1 MFAFQNNQSYK
12 INCVTWSKDAHALF
26 DYESEEITKNI
37 FTLGRGG
44 KIFLDEKKG
53 TTTYEPDNQE
63 EGFFLTGGHSSS
75 SEGCLINFF
84 NEYGAHTRVTKKI
97 NDEYEYNKES
107 ITEIQSMLYYVISQ
121 KELKAIKKE
130 YKSEYDY
137 KPEINDIIRFGRVQ
151 FIVRSMKDKS
161 TGNNN
166 DNGDNIYN
174 NKSIFLPN
182 DNSNLKQNKNNKILV
197 CELCEKKE
205 TDNINNPVIK
215 ICPCK
220 QCPLLHLNCFKNEF
234 IKKDKMFYYS
244 SKDYM
249 SGTLKIV
256 SLINFL
262 CPFCNEPYNPIIKI
276 NSHYYNTLPYSFDK
290 NVYHLVLESINFV
303 KEGVY
308 CMMILIFTFP
318 NKKEE
323 FFLGRGH
330 EASFKISDIS
340 ISRVHAKIYLKNDNV
355 VIDDLGSKFGT
366 LLLVR
371 NTIDVSEMI
380 EKKIKIQIGRNVIW
394 LDKENDSNENCD
406 KEENNNN
413 NTNNE

>member
-1 MFAFQNNQSYK
+1 MFAFHNNQQYK
-12 INCVTWSKDAHALF
+12 INCVTWGKDAHALF
-26 DYESEEITKNI
+26 DYESEEIIKNK
-37 FTLGRGG
+37 FTLGKGG
-44 KIFLDEKKG
+44 KIFLDEEKG
-53 TTTYEPDNQE
+53 TTKYEPDNQE
-63 EGFFLTGGHSSS
+63 DGFFLTGGHSSS

-97 NDEYEYNKES
+97 KEEYEYNKES
-107 ITEIQSMLYYVISQ
+107 ITEIQSMLYYVVSQ
-121 KELKAIKKE
+121 KELKGIKRE

-161 TGNNN
+161 TSNTN
-166 DNGDNIYN
+166 DNGDNAYN
-174 NKSIFLPN
+174 NKSLFLPN
-182 DNSNLKQNKNNKILV
+182 DNSNLKPNKNNKVLI

-215 ICPCK
+215 VCPCK
-220 QCPLLHLNCFKNEF
+220 ECPLLHLNCFKNEY

-276 NSHYYNTLPYSFDK
+276 NSNFHNILPYSFDK
-290 NVYHLVLESINFV
+290 NIYHLVLESINFV

-308 CMMILIFTFP
+308 CMMIIIFSFP

-371 NTIDVSEMI
+371 NNIDVSEMI
-380 EKKIKIQIGRNVIW
+380 EKKMKIQIGRNVIW
-394 LDKENDSNENCD
+394 LDKEKDSEEKDKNDN
-406 KEENNNN
+406 KE
-413 NTNNE
+413 